1 MPDGILTSSFM
12 INLMLAWIGM
22 PEALLIM
29 VVMLVFF
36 GAKKLPE
43 LAKGLGQ
50 GIKEFKKAT
59 NEVTEDF
66 NRSLN
71 APPETPATPAPK
83 QVPESTE
90 PADTAGKAKQ

>member
-1 MPDGILTSSFM
+1 MT
-12 INLMLAWIGM
+12 NLMLAWIGM

-59 NEVTEDF
+59 SEVTEDF

-71 APPETPATPAPK
+71 APPETPPTPAPK

>member
-1 MPDGILTSSFM
+1 MT
-12 INLMLAWIGM
+12 NLMLAWIGM
-22 PEALLIM
+22 PEALLLM

-71 APPETPATPAPK
+71 APAETPAPPAPK
-83 QVPESTE
+83 QVPQSTE
-90 PADTAGKAKQ
+90 PADNAGKAKQ

>member
-1 MPDGILTSSFM
+1 
-12 INLMLAWIGM
+12 MLAWIGM

-59 NEVTEDF
+59 SEVTEDF

-71 APPETPATPAPK
+71 APVDAPTQPAPK
-83 QVPESTE
+83 QVPQSTE
-90 PADTAGKAKQ
+90 PADVAAKPKE

>member
-1 MPDGILTSSFM
+1 MTTFCLG
-12 INLMLAWIGM
+12 WIGM

-29 VVMLVFF
+29 VVLLVFF

-50 GIKEFKKAT
+50 GIREFKKAT
-59 NEVTEDF
+59 SDVTQDF

-71 APPETPATPAPK
+71 DNDPPAPPAKQIKPA
-83 QVPESTE
+83 SE
-90 PADTAGKAKQ
+90 PADAVSQQPKP

>member
-1 MPDGILTSSFM
+1 
-12 INLMLAWIGM
+12 M

-29 VVMLVFF
+29 VVLLVFF

-59 NEVTEDF
+59 NEVTQDLHRAMDDNE
-66 NRSLN
+66 
-71 APPETPATPAPK
+71 PPRPPAPK
-83 QVPESTE
+83 QIPPARTE
-90 PADTAGKAKQ
+90 PAETVSQDTKP